1 MAQPATP
8 VGSTSGSAPL
18 LPASQTSAPTWTG
31 FTGPSRTASST
42 SAQANA
48 YLMPASPAK
57 SRRHSSEGHR
67 PKMSKATGSKPA
79 CLVNASVT
87 YCGNN
92 QIYAFGGFDQ
102 FTDEV
107 YNHVLK
113 LDLYTLNWS
122 LVDNYGDIPG
132 VRMGH
137 SASLY
142 QGHKLLVYGGEN
154 EHREYLSDVVILD
167 LKTMYWTQPDV
178 QGPHPRGRARH
189 ASVVYEDKLFII
201 GGLTGETN
209 YILDDICYLD
219 LKTWTWSRTWS
230 FAGRFDHS
238 AWIWG
243 GRLWI
248 FGGLGPEMERS
259 TEIWWLDL
267 KGSPS
272 LGMPSMDGFSDPNGL
287 GRSISGSMPS
297 NGTTSNFNPITNAYT
312 ANSGS
317 VHVRSSRK
325 DRPNAPGA
333 ISSLKF
339 LSGPHVPPQSSGTH
353 FHVYS
358 SGTLLD
364 FVTPA
369 ATIRSTEC
377 NLSSLELDS
386 LRWQKLV
393 EGPELFQPGY
403 RWHYCTI
410 NEDGTKA
417 WLLGSQIDTSTS
429 SGQEAQL
436 SEVLAVDLRKYGL
449 LGNDLVYQSN
459 SEQRRILASERET
472 SISQG
477 LGTDLASMFDI
488 PPDSGSMTDFTIT
501 ANADDSDICSGS
513 STLNSPTEPAETRFS
528 IGSTASAPL
537 YLSSNTSTSPP
548 IHVHKMILQARWP
561 HFKRL
566 YAAKMA
572 EFHNQKLHIPEP
584 YSVVRAFLYYLY
596 TDSIAPHSVYCQDLT
611 DVAGMLVMANL
622 YDMPKLRLLC
632 VHRLSRELDVEHAAI
647 VWERAGR
654 TNEEWLKHRAARFC
668 LSNWGRVVRTEGFR
682 GLSRGSLM
690 ELCEVV
696 DMEGRV
702 VNGEELEAVVGNV
715 GWCADGGS
723 FAVGGLGR
731 DGVGNGRSR
740 ARARGRRMS
749 DIDDGEEGDEDGME
763 IS

>member
-1 MAQPATP
+1 MAHP
-8 VGSTSGSAPL
+8 ST
-18 LPASQTSAPTWTG
+18 PASNLGANQPLFPQTSA
-31 FTGPSRTASST
+31 TGPSWHGMSSSSRASS
-42 SAQANA
+42 SATPTAA
-48 YLMPASPAK
+48 TYLMPTSPAK
-57 SRRHSSEGHR
+57 NRRLSSADGYR
-67 PKMSKATGSKPA
+67 PRVAKTTGQKPA

-113 LDLYTLNWS
+113 LDLDTLNWT

-142 QGHKLLVYGGEN
+142 QGDKLLVYGGEN

-167 LKTMYWTQPDV
+167 LSTHHWTQPDV
-178 QGPHPRGRARH
+178 RGPFPKGRARH
-189 ASVVYEDKLFII
+189 AAVVYEDKLFII

-230 FAGRFDHS
+230 FVSRFDHT

-243 GRLWI
+243 GRLWV

-267 KGSPS
+267 KGSPTFNVS
-272 LGMPSMDGFSDPNGL
+272 GRTFGERSASSMGRPSIGGNTFG
-287 GRSISGSMPS
+287 GQ
-297 NGTTSNFNPITNAYT
+297 SNFSNRTDIYP

-317 VHVRSSRK
+317 VQVRPSRREK
-325 DRPNAPGA
+325 PTAPGA

-339 LSGPHVPPQSSGTH
+339 LSGPHVPGQASGTH
-353 FHVYS
+353 FHVCS
-358 SGTLLD
+358 SGSLLD

-369 ATIRSTEC
+369 ATIRTGEC

-393 EGPELFQPGY
+393 EGAELFEPGY

-410 NEDGTKA
+410 NEDGTKV
-417 WLLGSQIDTSTS
+417 WLLGSPVDSAING
-429 SGQEAQL
+429 GQDAQL
-436 SEVLAVDLRKYGL
+436 SEVLAVDVKKYGL
-449 LGNDLVYQSN
+449 LGNDLAFGAN
-459 SEQRRILASERET
+459 SEQTRILAAERE
-472 SISQG
+472 SSGPSRG
-477 LGTDLASMFDI
+477 LGADLAAVFDQ
-488 PPDSGSMTDFTIT
+488 PPDTGSMTDFIIT
-501 ANADDSDICSGS
+501 ANQEDPEGSDE
-513 STLNSPTEPAETRFS
+513 TDTRFS
-528 IGSTASAPL
+528 TGSTNSQPIFV
-537 YLSSNTSTSPP
+537 SETTTTSPP
-548 IHVHKMILQARWP
+548 IQVHKMILQARWP

-566 YAAKMA
+566 YASKMM
-572 EFHNQKLHIPEP
+572 EYHNQKMHIPEP

-596 TDSIAPHSVYCQDLT
+596 TDSIAPHQVYCRNLT

-632 VHRLSRELDVEHAAI
+632 VHRLSREIDVEHAAI

-654 TNEEWLKHRAARFC
+654 TDEEWLKHRAARFC
-668 LSNWGRVVRTEGFR
+668 LTHWGRVVRTEGFKT
-682 GLSRGSLM
+682 LSRQSLM

-702 VNGEELEAVVGNV
+702 VGGEELDA
-715 GWCADGGS
+715 AGGYG
-723 FAVGGLGR
+723 FGDVAP
-731 DGVGNGRSR
+731 
-740 ARARGRRMS
+740 GRRPRHAHN
-749 DIDDGEEGDEDGME
+749 DPDETEGDEDDGME
-763 IS
+763 LN

>member
-1 MAQPATP
+1 MAAHTASVGNASSSTGLLSPSATQT
-8 VGSTSGSAPL
+8 STWNGIASSPQATSSAPAL
-18 LPASQTSAPTWTG
+18 NT
-31 FTGPSRTASST
+31 
-42 SAQANA
+42 
-48 YLMPASPAK
+48 YLMPTSPAK
-57 SRRHSSEGHR
+57 TRRPSAVGR
-67 PKMSKATGSKPA
+67 PPVIKATGQKPA

-113 LDLYTLNWS
+113 LDLYSLNWT

-167 LKTMYWTQPDV
+167 LKTMHWTQPEI
-178 QGPHPRGRARH
+178 QGPQPRGRARH

-219 LKTWTWSRTWS
+219 LKTWKWSRSWC
-230 FAGRFDHS
+230 FIGRFDHS

-243 GRLWI
+243 GRLWV
-248 FGGLGPEMERS
+248 FGGLGPEMERT
-259 TEIWWLDL
+259 TEIHWLDL

-272 LGMPSMDGFSDPNGL
+272 LGLPALDALSEISL
-287 GRSISGSMPS
+287 GRSGQTSAHGTPVAS
-297 NGTTSNFNPITNAYT
+297 NTVTSNSYT

-325 DRPNAPGA
+325 DRPNVPGA
-333 ISSLKF
+333 ISSLRF
-339 LSGPHVPPQSSGTH
+339 LSGPHVPAQSLGTH

-369 ATIRSTEC
+369 ATIRNAEC

-393 EGPELFQPGY
+393 EGPDIFQPGY
-403 RWHYCTI
+403 RWHYCTV
-410 NEDGTKA
+410 NEEGTKA
-417 WLLGSQIDTSTS
+417 WLLGSQVDVNTSTS
-429 SGQEAQL
+429 QEAQL
-436 SEVLAVDLRKYGL
+436 SEVLALDLRKYGL
-449 LGNDLVYQSN
+449 LGNNLVYQNN

-472 SISQG
+472 TVSEG
-477 LGTDLASMFDI
+477 LGADLSSMFDQ
-488 PPDSGSMTDFTIT
+488 PPESGSMSDFIIT
-501 ANADDSDICSGS
+501 ANATDDDTSSIASG
-513 STLNSPTEPAETRFS
+513 TTPTETRFS
-528 IGSTASAPL
+528 IGSSASEPV
-537 YLSSNTSTSPP
+537 YLSTNTPTSPP
-548 IHVHKMILQARWP
+548 IHVHKIILQARWP

-572 EFHNQKLHIPEP
+572 EFHNQKMHVPEP
-584 YSVVRAFLYYLY
+584 YPVVRAFLFYLY
-596 TDSIAPHSVYCQDLT
+596 TDSIAPHPTFCSSLT

-622 YDMPKLRLLC
+622 YDLPKLRLLC

-654 TNEEWLKHRAARFC
+654 TGEEWLRQRAARFC
-668 LSNWGRVVRTEGFR
+668 LQNWGRVVRTEGFR
-682 GLSRGSLM
+682 TLSRGSLM

-702 VNGEELEAVVGNV
+702 VNGEELEAVGGGGGWNV
-715 GWCADGGS
+715 E
-723 FAVGGLGR
+723 
-731 DGVGNGRSR
+731 GVGRGEGVRRAGSAR
-740 ARARGRRMS
+740 ARAMTEAE
-749 DIDDGEEGDEDGME
+749 DGDEEGEDGME
-763 IS
+763 MG